1 MQHLSDSLP
10 TRARWELAVQAIP
23 PASLAQSFASHVGQ
37 FFDRQEFDALARQV
51 SDLYDQSTP
60 ERAERFRERLDRRLY
75 DGYHAPVTWDLV
87 PSSSAA

>member
-51 SDLYDQSTP
+51 SDLYDQNTP
-60 ERAERFRERLDRRLY
+60 ECAERFRERLDRRLY
-75 DGYHAPVTWDLV
+75 DRYHDPVIWNVV
-87 PSSSAA
+87 PSTAAA